1 MKKALIALLMGFMAL
16 PAIATNTNSIV
27 ENLQE
32 LIEARDAITNAIV
45 QKGGTVT
52 SGALKDV
59 PQEILD
65 IPDPPTPTPPVLI
78 DKTITNNAT
87 YYASEDNA
95 DGYNEVTVNVQ
106 GGGGGSGKLPSLVDG
121 SITSI
126 TTNDIAGVTEI
137 RPYAFFE
144 CSSLTSVTIPAS
156 VTEIGANAFNNCGV
170 TSLSFADASAITSI
184 GEFAFSG
191 CSIANNLTFDYQ
203 SGGLSIGVD
212 AFGGLDDSYKITIT
226 GASYADIS
234 NMLNY
239 PFGLSNEQVCGDW
252 SESSVV
258 ANNGAGSVEVTKNVV
273 GTLSEYDEMFAE
285 VLMDQS
291 EQLVVGDAVTE
302 IDFTDF
308 GNLSDAFSSIKFRGR
323 SDVSSWSGYP
333 WGFDPSNIYYD
344 N

>member
-78 DKTITNNAT
+78 DKVIRANGT
-87 YYASEDNA
+87 YLASEDNA

-106 GGGGGSGKLPSLVDG
+106 GGGGESGMLPSLVDG
-121 SITSI
+121 SITYI
-126 TTNDIAGVTEI
+126 TTNDIAGIDSI

-170 TSLSFADASAITSI
+170 TSLSFEDASAITSI
-184 GEFAFSG
+184 GDFAFSG
-191 CSIANNLTFDYQ
+191 CSIANDLTFDYQ
-203 SGGLSIGVD
+203 SGGLSIGAD
-212 AFGGLDDSYKITIT
+212 AFGGLDYSYKITIT

-234 NMLNY
+234 NMTEY

-258 ANNGAGSVEVTKNVV
+258 ENNGAGSVKVTKNVV
-273 GTLSEYDEMFAE
+273 GALGDGDDMFSNIQ
-285 VLMDQS
+285 LDQTA
-291 EQLVVGDAVTE
+291 QLVVGDAVTE
-302 IDFTDF
+302 IDFSGLGDV
-308 GNLSDAFSSIKFRGR
+308 SDGFSSIKFRGR